1 MQIVFV
7 GPPGAGKGTQA
18 LRLKDHLGVVHL
30 STGEMFREAER
41 QGTELGR
48 QAAEFFRAGA
58 LVPDEVVVGIIA
70 ERIQQPDC
78 EAGCVFDG
86 FPRTVAQAEA
96 LDAMLAEASR
106 PLNLVLALDVA
117 ADVVSRRMLGRGRVD
132 DTPETIRERLRQY
145 DRLTWPLL
153 EYYRGQGLLRMI
165 DGTGTESEVF
175 ARVRTVVDA
184 ASKAGD

>member
-41 QGTELGR
+41 EDTDLGR
-48 QAAEFFRAGA
+48 QAAEYFRAGA

-70 ERIQQPDC
+70 ERLQQPDC
-78 EAGCVFDG
+78 DAGCVFDG

-96 LDAMLAEASR
+96 LDAMLAEAGR
-106 PLNLVLALDVA
+106 PLDLVLALEVSN
-117 ADVVSRRMLGRGRVD
+117 DVVSQRLLGRGRVD
-132 DTPETIRERLRQY
+132 DTPDTIRERLRQY
-145 DRLTWPLL
+145 DQLTRPLL
-153 EYYRGQGLLRMI
+153 EYYRGQGQLCMI

-175 ARVRTVVDA
+175 TRVRAAVDA
-184 ASKAGD
+184 ASAAQD